1 MKALNQ
7 YQWYKSLK
15 VVQNEVQTT
24 SFNNS
29 TERKVH
35 DQYTFYRDVKLNG
48 FNISKGIGTNNTEIQ
63 PGNITEFMKLIKLDN
78 DGNIKVKFK

>member
-7 YQWYKSLK
+7 YKWYKSLK
-15 VVQNEVQTT
+15 VVQDEVQTIEHI
-24 SFNNS
+24 NS
-29 TERKVH
+29 TERNVH

-48 FNISKGIGTNNTEIQ
+48 FNISKGVGINNGEIQ